1 MCNLRL
7 LRFYMPEYNGVPI
20 MSSKVHLDQG
30 LEYLPEEMRYLHWHQ
45 YPLKTLPFDFEPENL
60 IELNL
65 PYSKVEQIWEG
76 KKVSCTFIAKH

>member
-1 MCNLRL
+1 
-7 LRFYMPEYNGVPI
+7 

-30 LEYLPEEMRYLHWHQ
+30 LEYLPEELRYLYWHQ
-45 YPLKTLPFDFEPENL
+45 YPLKTLPLDFEPENL